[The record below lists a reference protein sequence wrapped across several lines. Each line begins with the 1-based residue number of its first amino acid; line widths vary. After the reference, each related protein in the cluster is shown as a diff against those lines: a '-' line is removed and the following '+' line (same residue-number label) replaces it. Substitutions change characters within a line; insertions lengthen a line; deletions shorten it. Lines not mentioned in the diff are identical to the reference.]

1 MFKRLLMAIKGKRHI
16 NGGASEKKASSS
28 DLFLKNE
35 ALFIAQKL
43 QQANYK
49 GEEFEQ
55 FQKVMLK
62 LKSVIDKG

>member
-1 MFKRLLMAIKGKRHI
+1 MFKKVLMAIKGKRNI
-16 NGGASEKKASSS
+16 NGGAKVSKSSS

-49 GEEFEQ
+49 GEEFEAY
-55 FQKVMLK
+55 QKIMLK
-62 LKSVIDKG
+62 LKQLIDKG

>member
-1 MFKRLLMAIKGKRHI
+1 MAIKGKRNI
-16 NGGASEKKASSS
+16 NGGVKETKSSS